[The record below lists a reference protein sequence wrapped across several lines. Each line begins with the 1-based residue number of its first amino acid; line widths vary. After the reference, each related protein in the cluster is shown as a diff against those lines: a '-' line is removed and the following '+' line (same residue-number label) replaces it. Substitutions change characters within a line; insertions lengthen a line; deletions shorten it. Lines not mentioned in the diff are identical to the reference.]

1 VRRQRA
7 TIAAVSTAQG
17 EGGIAIV
24 RVSGKL
30 SRHILRS
37 VFRPDVIEAEY
48 ESHRMYYGHVV
59 EENGEIVDEVMAV
72 IMIAPHSYT
81 REDVLEIHCH
91 GGTACSEAILNRVLR
106 AGAQMAEP
114 GEFTKRA
121 FLNGRID
128 LSRAEAVMQLIGAR
142 GEAARRASLRQ
153 LGGGVSS
160 FVGDLSKR
168 LTDVLST
175 VEAATDFPE
184 EMEEPLVAGA
194 VCEAVCEIAEEIEEK
209 LDPRA
214 ARILREGASVVLAG
228 RPNVGKSSLL
238 NALVRQERAIVTD
251 IPGTTRDVLTE
262 RVELNG
268 LYVELSDTAGIRET
282 GDKIEILGVRR
293 ARGALSRADVVL
305 LVLDLSEPLTAD
317 DRALL
322 RDADE
327 RYVLC
332 LNKADLPPRL
342 GESSLPNLDR
352 VRLSAKSGA
361 GVKALTAMILKKL
374 GASSAVE
381 GIFTAKRHIELAKK
395 AAEHL
400 RACEA
405 ALKGGIPVDQA
416 ADDLWRAQKLLAQ
429 ITGQNATEDVLD
441 AIFRNFCV
449 GK

>member
-1 VRRQRA
+1 MRRQRA
-7 TIAAVSTAQG
+7 TIAAVATAQG

-24 RVSGKL
+24 RASGKL
-30 SRHILRS
+30 ARHILRS
-37 VFRPDVIEAEY
+37 VFRPSIVEAEY
-48 ESHRMYYGHVV
+48 ESHRMYHGHVV
-59 EENGEIVDEVMAV
+59 SESGEIVDEVMAV
-72 IMIAPHSYT
+72 IMIAPNSYT
-81 REDVLEIHCH
+81 REDVLELHCH
-91 GGTACSEAILNRVLR
+91 GGTACSAAILNRVLQC
-106 AGAQMAEP
+106 GAQMAEP

-160 FVGDLSKR
+160 FVDDLSKR

-175 VEAATDFPE
+175 VEAAADFPE
-184 EMEEPLVAGA
+184 EMDEPLVAGA
-194 VCEAVCEIAEEIEEK
+194 VCEAISEMAAEIEEK

-214 ARILREGASVVLAG
+214 ARILREGASVVIAG

-238 NALVRQERAIVTD
+238 NALVRHERAIVTD

-262 RVELNG
+262 RVEIDG

-293 ARGALSRADVVL
+293 ARGALTRSDVVL
-305 LVLDLSEPLTAD
+305 LVLDLSEPLTED

-327 RYVLC
+327 RYILC
-332 LNKADLPPRL
+332 LNKADLPAKL
-342 GESSLPNLDR
+342 GESSLPNRER
-352 VRLSAKSGA
+352 VKLSAKSGA
-361 GVKALTAMILKKL
+361 GVRQLTAAIHKKL
-374 GASSAVE
+374 GPSGEE
-381 GIFTAKRHIELAKK
+381 GLFTAKRHIELAKR
-395 AAEHL
+395 AADHL
-400 RACEA
+400 RACER
-405 ALKGGIPVDQA
+405 ALKDGIAVDQA
-416 ADDLWRAQKLLAQ
+416 ADDLWLAEKLLSD
-429 ITGQNATEDVLD
+429 ITGRNATEDVID
-441 AIFRNFCV
+441 AIFKNFCV